1 MSPKQ
6 RVILRRRLVP
16 LIISGCAS
24 AALGIVMAFV
34 LLTAPGGPLPIPV
47 AVSLLFLL
55 TLGVLGFA
63 SSLFLAIP
71 FTVEA
76 EEEGLRSYRRGQL
89 RRNLSWSD
97 VTWIAFGHWSVPV
110 VLTLARKTALC
121 LFVRARKVRKSIGM
135 DDVVYKVSADE
146 VTEFAN
152 AVVQMANA
160 RSIPVLPR
168 PRFRSLS

>member
-16 LIISGCAS
+16 LIISGAAS
-24 AALGIVMAFV
+24 AALGIAMSLL
-34 LLTAPGGPLPIPV
+34 LLTAPGGPLPIQV
-47 AVSLLFLL
+47 VVSLLFLL
-55 TLGVLGFA
+55 TLGVFGFA

-76 EEEGLRSYRRGQL
+76 DEEGLHLYRRGEL
-89 RRNLSWSD
+89 RLNLSGSD

-110 VLTLARKTALC
+110 VLTFARKTALC
-121 LFVRARKVRKSIGM
+121 LLVRGRKVRKSIGM
-135 DDVVYKVSADE
+135 DDVAYKVSADE

>member
-1 MSPKQ
+1 MVALPTRPVLRRETDFYPHASTTQTMWPKQ

-16 LIISGCAS
+16 LIISGIAS
-24 AALGIVMAFV
+24 AALGIVMSFL
-34 LLTAPGGPLPIPV
+34 LLTLPGGPLPIQL

-71 FTVEA
+71 LTVEA
-76 EEEGLRSYRRGQL
+76 DEEGVRLYRRGRL

-110 VLTLARKTALC
+110 VLTFARKTA
-121 LFVRARKVRKSIGM
+121 
-135 DDVVYKVSADE
+135 
-146 VTEFAN
+146 
-152 AVVQMANA
+152 
-160 RSIPVLPR
+160 
-168 PRFRSLS
+168 